1 MIRTLSPWLVFAA
14 LLAAPPLFFD
24 GGFPLTLASQAGIAI
39 ILALSYN
46 MLFGQTGLLSFGHA
60 VYSGLGAYAAIHA
73 LKLIGAGSL
82 PFPVAFL
89 PLVGGAAGALVAV
102 LLGYISSRRG
112 GLTFAMIS
120 LGIGEMVHAA
130 AALFPT
136 LFGGESGITADRAG
150 ALVIKIVAANAAADA
165 TAATF
170 AAAQLG
176 FDFSSARAV
185 FWLIAAW
192 TLASTVAM
200 YAFTRTPLGRLA
212 NAVRDNPERA
222 AQVGIDPRRVRWLVM
237 IAAGAFAG
245 IAGSLSAILFE
256 IVSAEN
262 LGVAASAAML
272 FATFIGGSGAFFG
285 PVLGAIVYTLMS
297 GAVAAVT
304 PAWPIYLGALFIVV
318 VLKAPCGLLSRPA
331 SMPEDA
337 RLSGLYGQSP
347 GAGMALAAIAILAI
361 LAMLTGFIGLV
372 ESAYALAGSPGRAA
386 SWLATLPGGRAA
398 GVVLAGVL
406 FIAGRETWNWM
417 AARRPALP
425 NAAAVPE
432 RAP

>member
-14 LLAAPPLFFD
+14 LLAAPPLLFE

-73 LKLIGAGSL
+73 LKLIGAGSQA
-82 PFPVAFL
+82 FPVALL
-89 PLVGGAAGALVAV
+89 PLIGAAAGGAVAV
-102 LLGYISSRRG
+102 LLGYVSSRRG

-130 AALFPT
+130 AALFPA

-150 ALVIKIVAANAAADA
+150 ALAVKIVGADAAA
-165 TAATF
+165 AA

-176 FDFSSARAV
+176 LDFSSARAV
-185 FWLIAAW
+185 CALIAVW
-192 TLASTVAM
+192 TLASALAM
-200 YAFTRTPLGRLA
+200 YGFTRTPLGRLA

-262 LGVAASAAML
+262 LGVLASASML
-272 FATFIGGSGAFFG
+272 FATFIGGTGTFFG
-285 PVLGAIVYTLMS
+285 PVAGALVYTLMS
-297 GAVAAVT
+297 GAVASVT
-304 PAWPIYLGALFIVV
+304 PAWPIYVGALFIVV
-318 VLKAPCGLLSRPA
+318 VLKAPGGLLSLPA
-331 SMPEDA
+331 AMPEDA

-347 GAGMALAAIAILAI
+347 GTATALAAVAILAI
-361 LAMLTGFIGLV
+361 LAMLAGFIGLV
-372 ESAYALAGSPGRAA
+372 ESAYALAGNPGSAA
-386 SWLATLPGGRAA
+386 GWLATLPGGRAA
-398 GVVLAGVL
+398 GVIFSGVL
-406 FIAGRETWNWM
+406 FIAGRETWNWL
-417 AARRPALP
+417 AARRQALP
-425 NAAAVPE
+425 DPAAGPE